1 MDIIKIAA
9 LCIISSIMCSL
20 FSKDNKEYSL
30 YIKAAAACMIL
41 CGIIIYI
48 SPVIDSINNIFLRT
62 GIESEYLTI
71 LFKAIGICYISQ
83 FAYDICKDCGENTL
97 ASQVEIAGKAAL
109 IMLAMP
115 LIEKLVGIV
124 TELSGY

>member
-48 SPVIDSINNIFLRT
+48 SPATVMWRKDWKYGLIKRRW
-62 GIESEYLTI
+62 I
-71 LFKAIGICYISQ
+71 LF
-83 FAYDICKDCGENTL
+83 
-97 ASQVEIAGKAAL
+97 
-109 IMLAMP
+109 
-115 LIEKLVGIV
+115 
-124 TELSGY
+124 